1 MADDKAPEDMTDAE
15 LAEKVNPQAEA
26 PVEEA
31 PTEPA
36 SPKEESKEE
45 PKEETPVEEAVA
57 PAEEEQEEAPAP
69 SRREQLRVQD
79 LLNKYGPP
87 PASRPAPQAKAPDY
101 QELIDAEPEVYKQLE
116 QATSQFGR
124 EQFVQGQQDTLKQV
138 NSVKWETLLNMD
150 APQMESKYPV
160 LDKNSPEFH
169 PALADA
175 LSRRYFQMVG
185 LNPGDPQSGIP
196 LTVEQPGIRWR
207 DFVEGE
213 FELADEIASTKNQE
227 TVKNVAKQAATTG
240 LRPDGSSAKRL
251 NLNKDPQDMTMEEL
265 YASIGQTPPKK

>member
-15 LAEKVNPQAEA
+15 LAAKVNPEAEA
-26 PVEEA
+26 PVAEA
-31 PTEPA
+31 PEP
-36 SPKEESKEE
+36 SPPEPKEE
-45 PKEETPVEEAVA
+45 PKDETPVEEAVA
-57 PAEEEQEEAPAP
+57 PAEEEPIEPPAP

-87 PASRPAPQAKAPDY
+87 PTSRPAPQAKPPNY
-101 QELIDAEPEVYKQLE
+101 QEMLEADPELYKQLD
-116 QATSQFGR
+116 QATSQYGQ
-124 EQFVQGQQDTLKQV
+124 EQFAQGQAESLKQI
-138 NSVKWETLLNMD
+138 NSVKWETMLNMD
-150 APQMESKYPV
+150 APQMETKYPV

-196 LTVEQPGIRWR
+196 LTVEQPGIRWK

-213 FELADEIASTKNQE
+213 FELADEIAFTKNNE
-227 TVKNVAKQAATTG
+227 TAKNIARQAATTG

-251 NLNKDPQDMTMEEL
+251 NLNKAPEDMTMDEL
-265 YASIGQTPPKK
+265 YAASGLPDTRPKK